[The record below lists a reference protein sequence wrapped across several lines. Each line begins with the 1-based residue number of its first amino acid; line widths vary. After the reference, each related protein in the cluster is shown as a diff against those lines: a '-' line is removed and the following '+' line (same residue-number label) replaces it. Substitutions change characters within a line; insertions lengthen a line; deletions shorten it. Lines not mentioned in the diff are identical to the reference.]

1 MFRATTGPS
10 GCQIAQA
17 LHLLTSLR
25 LASRGST
32 REWTGAS
39 RQCEQGLQAAAA
51 RAASVDGAQ
60 GSVCS
65 AVAAV
70 RAVVQMP
77 PRKKKDDPMAAVDA
91 LPLVQ
96 ELEKALACLDAVEK
110 DVDEG
115 KRPGKDMDAFFQQL
129 GRVDDAAAALPEM
142 PIPQGALDDG
152 ADLDVVARQDLQRQL
167 DDLAAEGHRKKN
179 MKTLADLVEAGLD
192 NT

>member
-1 MFRATTGPS
+1 
-10 GCQIAQA
+10 
-17 LHLLTSLR
+17 
-25 LASRGST
+25 
-32 REWTGAS
+32 
-39 RQCEQGLQAAAA
+39 
-51 RAASVDGAQ
+51 
-60 GSVCS
+60 
-65 AVAAV
+65 
-70 RAVVQMP
+70 MP

-152 ADLDVVARQDLQRQL
+152 ADLDVVARQDLRRQL

-179 MKTLADLVEAGLD
+179 KLGTRARRAADLVEAGLFALAAD
-192 NT
+192 DARANVVDLFWEFPQGQRVPLLEALDERRPELPPALPGQGHLRHRRLIHVVRDGHPALARRGHPA

>member
-1 MFRATTGPS
+1 
-10 GCQIAQA
+10 
-17 LHLLTSLR
+17 
-25 LASRGST
+25 
-32 REWTGAS
+32 
-39 RQCEQGLQAAAA
+39 
-51 RAASVDGAQ
+51 
-60 GSVCS
+60 
-65 AVAAV
+65 
-70 RAVVQMP
+70 MP

-142 PIPQGALDDG
+142 PIPRGALDDG

>member
-1 MFRATTGPS
+1 
-10 GCQIAQA
+10 
-17 LHLLTSLR
+17 
-25 LASRGST
+25 
-32 REWTGAS
+32 
-39 RQCEQGLQAAAA
+39 
-51 RAASVDGAQ
+51 
-60 GSVCS
+60 
-65 AVAAV
+65 
-70 RAVVQMP
+70 MP

-152 ADLDVVARQDLQRQL
+152 ADLDVVARQDLRRQL

-179 MKTLADLVEAGLD
+179 MKARSLIWLRRALIILRVSPGTARTTCRGA
-192 NT
+192 

>member
-1 MFRATTGPS
+1 MDV
-10 GCQIAQA
+10 
-17 LHLLTSLR
+17 R
-25 LASRGST
+25 LK
-32 REWTGAS
+32 
-39 RQCEQGLQAAAA
+39 
-51 RAASVDGAQ
+51 
-60 GSVCS
+60 
-65 AVAAV
+65 AV
-70 RAVVQMP
+70 RAGTAALDDRSGTRSAATMP

-152 ADLDVVARQDLQRQL
+152 ADLDVVARQDLRRQL